1 MAPVSGGPGVPSL
14 PVSADQS
21 VAAVLKKHPELLDVF
36 TAQSKAFDRLKNPLM
51 RKTFARMANVGQAAG
66 MAGIPVDDLLRA
78 LNSALGVSAADID
91 AALAVVSAD
100 AGPAAGAAA
109 AAGAG
114 GGGPAADAA
123 VQSAPDW
130 VAVAP
135 VVAELDARDM
145 QRRGED
151 PFFTIMDAARSVD
164 VGQSLTLRNTF
175 KPTPLLGVLGKKG
188 FASWAEQLGPEDWLI
203 TFHRERVVADEVN
216 ADDAHP
222 HGAVRP
228 EPAPP
233 TAPAAPAEPA
243 APSAPPA
250 AAAAPTAVRANA
262 ETLLA
267 ADEPPGEDQV
277 DAVVTIT
284 LEDLTPPVPMQKV
297 LEGLAPVP
305 AGGLLLVHH
314 LRTPPHLTA
323 KLEEYGHAYRIWD
336 LGPDR
341 KEILIHKVGE

>member
-1 MAPVSGGPGVPSL
+1 
-14 PVSADQS
+14 
-21 VAAVLKKHPELLDVF
+21 
-36 TAQSKAFDRLKNPLM
+36 
-51 RKTFARMANVGQAAG
+51 
-66 MAGIPVDDLLRA
+66 
-78 LNSALGVSAADID
+78 
-91 AALAVVSAD
+91 
-100 AGPAAGAAA
+100 
-109 AAGAG
+109 
-114 GGGPAADAA
+114 
-123 VQSAPDW
+123 
-130 VAVAP
+130 
-135 VVAELDARDM
+135 M

-175 KPTPLLGVLGKKG
+175 KPAPLLGVLGKKG

-216 ADDAHP
+216 AADAHP
-222 HGAVRP
+222 HGAARP
-228 EPAPP
+228 
-233 TAPAAPAEPA
+233 APAAPVESTAPVA
-243 APSAPPA
+243 ASA
-250 AAAAPTAVRANA
+250 AVRASA

-267 ADEPPGEDQV
+267 ADEPPGEDAV

-323 KLEEYGHAYRIWD
+323 KLDEYGHAYRIWD

-341 KEILIHKVGE
+341 KEILIHKVGA

>member
-1 MAPVSGGPGVPSL
+1 
-14 PVSADQS
+14 
-21 VAAVLKKHPELLDVF
+21 
-36 TAQSKAFDRLKNPLM
+36 
-51 RKTFARMANVGQAAG
+51 
-66 MAGIPVDDLLRA
+66 
-78 LNSALGVSAADID
+78 
-91 AALAVVSAD
+91 
-100 AGPAAGAAA
+100 
-109 AAGAG
+109 
-114 GGGPAADAA
+114 
-123 VQSAPDW
+123 
-130 VAVAP
+130 

-151 PFFTIMDAARSVD
+151 PFFAIMDTARGVD

-175 KPTPLLGVLGKKG
+175 KPAPLLGVLGKKG

-222 HGAVRP
+222 HGAAR
-228 EPAPP
+228 PAPAASAAP
-233 TAPAAPAEPA
+233 TAPAAPAAAPA
-243 APSAPPA
+243 A
-250 AAAAPTAVRANA
+250 VRMSA

-267 ADEPPGEDQV
+267 ADEPPGEDAV

-284 LEDLTPPVPMQKV
+284 LDDLTPPVPMQKV

-314 LRTPPHLTA
+314 LRMPPHLTA
-323 KLEEYGHAYRIWD
+323 KLDEYGHAYRIWD

-341 KEILIHKVGE
+341 KEILIHKVGA

>member
-1 MAPVSGGPGVPSL
+1 MAPVSGVPGVPSL
-14 PVSADQS
+14 PVSADQT

-51 RKTFARMANVGQAAG
+51 RKTFARMANVGQAAS
-66 MAGIPVDDLLRA
+66 MAGMPVEDLLRA

-91 AALAVVSAD
+91 AALAVT
-100 AGPAAGAAA
+100 PA
-109 AAGAG
+109 AAGTG
-114 GGGPAADAA
+114 GGEPGGT
-123 VQSAPDW
+123 SEGAPDW
-130 VAVAP
+130 VAGAP

-203 TFHRERVVADEVN
+203 TFHRERVVADEAN

-228 EPAPP
+228 
-233 TAPAAPAEPA
+233 APAA
-243 APSAPPA
+243 PA
-250 AAAAPTAVRANA
+250 AAAAPSAPAAAPAAVRVSA
-262 ETLLA
+262 EALLA